1 MPCFGRNA
9 IKEKVV
15 ILSAR
20 VVCTFVQKC
29 GRFPWKL
36 VFCHQEKMS
45 GACKHGKFCG
55 LYTRRTPLVDRWF
68 SIGEKPKK
76 VEKIEKIGKKIT
88 NLY

>member
-1 MPCFGRNA
+1 MLLFYRQGLYVHLYKNA
-9 IKEKVV
+9 VV
-15 ILSAR
+15 SRGNLYFAIR
-20 VVCTFVQKC
+20 K
-29 GRFPWKL
+29 
-36 VFCHQEKMS
+36 KMS

-76 VEKIEKIGKKIT
+76 AEKIEKIGKKIT